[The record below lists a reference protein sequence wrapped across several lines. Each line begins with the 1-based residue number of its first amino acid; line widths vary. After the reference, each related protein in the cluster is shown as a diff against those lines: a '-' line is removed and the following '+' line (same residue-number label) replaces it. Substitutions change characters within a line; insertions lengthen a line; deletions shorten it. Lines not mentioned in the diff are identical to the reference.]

1 MQGTYESTSSLV
13 SCRSSELEE
22 FSLNKM
28 GRNSKESN
36 TEDIKQLF
44 EAHGTQMNQAC
55 V

>member
-1 MQGTYESTSSLV
+1 MQGTYESTSTLV
-13 SCRSSELEE
+13 SCRSSELE

-28 GRNSKESN
+28 GRYSKESN